1 VHSKTKKNR
10 AEQNRTEQSSRIDWN
25 ILEQPARAL
34 CFPVLTRMSF
44 AQEELLGKSK
54 MVMFAIIPITWIDME
69 IDMERDRGSV
79 QRGSWEEE

>member
-1 VHSKTKKNR
+1 
-10 AEQNRTEQSSRIDWN
+10 
-25 ILEQPARAL
+25 
-34 CFPVLTRMSF
+34 MSF